1 MNKQRNDRNA
11 FNSSLGSVGRLKG
24 RWQNY
29 PTGSPQRDSKQEPM
43 KGSLVADMKEYN
55 EYWDKNTPKPPPI
68 SERMKF
74 TIASLKLENRILN
87 YQNNPIPKDP
97 KERAS
102 STYFRSSIQKRLVAG
117 VILINTLE
125 NKCTTQKQIREKTGL
140 SKGIVSKVCNE
151 CVEAGWFHLKFTD
164 MNVPCYMTDDIV
176 NNSASYYTKKMWSD
190 TDDPILIEFCRRF
203 DIMYMQNKLDEMGSR
218 GEP

>member
-1 MNKQRNDRNA
+1 MNKQRNDKRIFLGN
-11 FNSSLGSVGRLKG
+11 LGSVSRMKNG
-24 RWQNY
+24 WQNY
-29 PTGSPQRDSKQEPM
+29 PTGSP
-43 KGSLVADMKEYN
+43 
-55 EYWDKNTPKPPPI
+55 KNTEGSYDYKLDSNPKTASPKGQTSGKSMNMKVKQVQPTPPPPI

-125 NKCTTQKQIREKTGL
+125 NKCTTQKEIRERTGL
-140 SKGIVSKVCNE
+140 SKGIVSKGV
-151 CVEAGWFHLKFTD
+151 ATS
-164 MNVPCYMTDDIV
+164 P
-176 NNSASYYTKKMWSD
+176 NS
-190 TDDPILIEFCRRF
+190 I
-203 DIMYMQNKLDEMGSR
+203 
-218 GEP
+218 